1 MMRVAVRP
9 VKVLCLL
16 TFAAVIVFAN
26 AADGVIALSDTNR
39 EAAVCYDAPDRR
51 PIYFGAS
58 SRCEGVGY
66 EGDGNGSDYSVYLDV
81 GYDDGTWDWAR
92 RVEFSRGTH
101 DWETRRGVF
110 LPPKPVKE
118 IKAFLMFRKVSGT
131 VWFREAFV
139 VREAPPKGTVLVEAR
154 RTLRPYRDADV
165 ILQSVWNGTWAETR
179 TIEALPSFPSAN
191 PLVADA
197 CAVWVADSMR
207 KVTPLTFPLAADT
220 AEARID
226 LDLLGRER
234 ESVQVCVSTGDARA
248 MSGVDVR
255 VGPLVSSSGAAFPG
269 SVQLQRVG
277 YLARPLQFHSHPL
290 AIAAHETW
298 FPEPL
303 LPFMGLTVPK
313 GATHGAWVTFAANAD
328 AKPDTYRGS
337 LKVTE
342 CGRLVKEI
350 PVSVRVWRRSLP
362 ATFGLRTAYCV
373 MDGFTKASYPQ
384 DFAAR
389 RRESWDIMLDHRLNP
404 DDISRTT
411 LPDLELLEH
420 AKRRGLNS
428 FCALHLVP
436 PPKDPNAR
444 WVCFAPPEDVF
455 GEEFYQHLKSVL
467 PPYLAE
473 LERRGLKDMAYLY
486 GFDERGKEYYPGM
499 LKMWER
505 LKADFG
511 LPVMHTSL
519 QFRDVKEGRLAF
531 GSPHAMMTDMFC
543 PNESDYDPELADR
556 YRASGKQVWW
566 YTSCDPRYPYA
577 NNSNCEYPTVECRL
591 LGWLS
596 WQARVDGFLFWH
608 VNAWWDATAKLDERQ
623 TYFPEW
629 RVDNDLQTPG
639 DGVFLYPG
647 ARGILPGIRLAN
659 VRDGVEDYEK
669 LQLAER
675 HLGRPK
681 VESVVKRLVR
691 SPTDFSRNPK
701 GVRIILRA
709 LLDRV
714 ERK

>member
-1 MMRVAVRP
+1 MR
-9 VKVLCLL
+9 VLCLVA
-16 TFAAVIVFAN
+16 FAWAVVPAN

-39 EAAVCYDAPDRR
+39 ADAVRYDLPDRR

-66 EGDGNGSDYSVYLDV
+66 EGDGNGSDYCVYLDV
-81 GYDDGTWDWAR
+81 GYNDGTWDWAR

-101 DWETRRGVF
+101 GWETRRAVF
-110 LPPKPVKE
+110 LPSKPVRE
-118 IKAFLMFRKVSGT
+118 IKAYLMLRKVTGKA
-131 VWFREAFV
+131 WFREAFV
-139 VREAPPKGTVLVEAR
+139 VREAPPNGTVLVEAR
-154 RTLRPYRDADV
+154 RTLRPYKDADV
-165 ILQSVWNGTWAETR
+165 ILQSVWNGRGTTSR
-179 TIEALPSFPSAN
+179 TVEALPSFPSAN
-191 PLVADA
+191 TLKEDECV
-197 CAVWVADSMR
+197 VWVADSMR
-207 KVTPLTFPLAADT
+207 KVTPLTFPTDADAAET
-220 AEARID
+220 RID

-234 ESVQVCVSTGDARA
+234 ESVQVCVSTGDSRT

-255 VGPLVSSSGAAFPG
+255 VGPLVSSAGAAFPG
-269 SVQLQRVG
+269 SVRLQRVG

-303 LPFMGLTVPK
+303 LPFAGLTVPR
-313 GATHGAWVTFAANAD
+313 GATHCVWLTFAANAD
-328 AKPDTYRGS
+328 AKPGTYRGS
-337 LKVTE
+337 VKVTE
-342 CGRLVKEI
+342 YGRPVKDV
-350 PVSVRVWRRSLP
+350 PVSVRIRRCSLP

-389 RRESWDIMLDHRLNP
+389 RRESWDVMLDHRLNP
-404 DDISRTT
+404 DDISRTS

-420 AKRRGLNS
+420 AKKRGMNS

-444 WVCFAPPEDVF
+444 WVCFAPPEEVF
-455 GEEFYQHLKSVL
+455 GEDFYRHLKSVL

-473 LERRGLKDMAYLY
+473 LERRGLKEMAYLY

-499 LKMWER
+499 LKMWKM

-519 QFRDVKEGRLAF
+519 QFRDVKEGRLEF
-531 GSPHAMMTDMFC
+531 GSPHAMMTDVFC
-543 PNESDYDPELADR
+543 PNESDYDRELADR
-556 YRASGKQVWW
+556 YRKAGKQVWW

-577 NNSNCEYPTVECRL
+577 NNSNCEYPTAECRL

-596 WQARVDGFLFWH
+596 WMERTDGFLFWH
-608 VNAWWDATAKLDERQ
+608 VNAWWDANAKLDELEM
-623 TYFPEW
+623 YFPGW
-629 RVDNDLQTPG
+629 KVDNNLLTPG

-647 ARGILPGIRLAN
+647 ARGVLSGIRLAN

-675 HLGRPK
+675 RLGRLA
-681 VESVVKRLVR
+681 VEAIARRAVR
-691 SPTDFSRNPK
+691 SPTDFSRNPRV
-701 GVRIILRA
+701 VRSALRT
-709 LLDRV
+709 LIDRA